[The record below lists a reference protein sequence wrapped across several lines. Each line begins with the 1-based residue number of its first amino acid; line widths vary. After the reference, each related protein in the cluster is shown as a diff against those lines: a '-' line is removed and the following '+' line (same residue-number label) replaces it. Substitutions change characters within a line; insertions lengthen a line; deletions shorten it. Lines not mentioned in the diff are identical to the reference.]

1 MKQHKSYIVCLLVGT
16 LLAACTDAP
25 LDNLPSEEL
34 VQLNLL
40 PPTIEATPLTRT
52 MPIDG
57 ITFPWEGRN
66 HSTSGSGKYRYTD
79 YSLALYVCNDGTYEP
94 HASGYTNKLTTLR
107 VTRDMEQNS
116 TAYSWPSGL
125 PSLRLD
131 QNVDIYAYYPHDN
144 NHVANPNV
152 VPFTTHLQKDWMW
165 ATPVDLDKVSESN
178 RTVQLSFQHAMTCI
192 EVRLSTKYEG
202 TINLHQITLSDTQHQ
217 LVANGTMDI
226 TNGTLNYTADQSS
239 ITITGNNTNNNQLP
253 KSDGSSFFSYCFIMP
268 EKSFN
273 KDELSLSFVYDYV
286 RPNSTQGRA
295 TYTIPTTFTDKNGQE
310 QTITK
315 LETGKKYVLNL
326 VIDNTTSIYPLSQQ
340 IDEWTN
346 VDVNLKI

>member
-1 MKQHKSYIVCLLVGT
+1 MKQHKIYIVCLLVGT

-57 ITFPWEGRN
+57 TSFPWEGRN
-66 HSTSGSGKYRYTD
+66 H
-79 YSLALYVCNDGTYEP
+79 
-94 HASGYTNKLTTLR
+94 ASGYSTN
-107 VTRDMEQNS
+107 
-116 TAYSWPSGL
+116 YSVAMFICDKGSYNPHMAGYNNLLNVLHSSYYTNTHYQQWQTQIS
-125 PSLRLD
+125 SRLEKGI
-131 QNVDIYAYYPHDN
+131 DIYAYYPR
-144 NHVANPNV
+144 VAQEGLTPETI
-152 VPFTTHLQKDWMW
+152 PFTTTDQHDWMW
-165 ATPVDLDKVSESN
+165 ANPVPIDKVGPDN
-178 RTVQLSFQHAMTCI
+178 RTVQLQFQHAMTCI

-202 TINLHQITLSDTQHQ
+202 TINLHQITLSDVQNQ
-217 LVANGTMDI
+217 LVAKGTMDI
-226 TNGTLNYTADQSS
+226 TNGHLNYTADQSS
-239 ITITGNNTNNNQLP
+239 ITITGNNDNNNQLP
-253 KSDGSSFFSYCFIMP
+253 KTGADGSSYFSYCFIMP

-273 KDELSLSFVYDYV
+273 EDDLRLSFVYDYV
-286 RPNSTQGRA
+286 RPNSTPGRA

-326 VIDNTTSIYPLSQQ
+326 VIDNATSIYPLSQQ
-340 IDEWTN
+340 IDEWAT

>member
-1 MKQHKSYIVCLLVGT
+1 MKQYKRDILCLLVGT
-16 LLAACTDAP
+16 LFAACSDAQ

-57 ITFPWEGRN
+57 TTFPWEGRD
-66 HSTSGSGKYRYTD
+66 HSTSGSERYRSTD
-79 YSLALYVCNDGTYEP
+79 YSLALYVCNDGTYKP
-94 HASGYTNKLTTLR
+94 HARGYTNKLTTLR
-107 VTRDMEQNS
+107 VTQDTEQNT

-165 ATPVDLDKVSESN
+165 ATPVNLDQVSESN
-178 RTVQLSFQHAMTCI
+178 HTVQLQFQHAMTCI
-192 EVRLSTKYEG
+192 EVRLSTKYES
-202 TINLHQITLSDTQHQ
+202 TVELYKIILNDTQSS
-217 LVANGTMDI
+217 LVNNGTMNI
-226 TNGTLNYTADQSS
+226 TNGSLTYTANQPS
-239 ITITGNNTNNNQLP
+239 ITIQGNNANKDLLP
-253 KSDGSSFFSYCFIMP
+253 VHSEGFYSYCFLMP

-273 KDELSLSFVYDYV
+273 EGELSLSFVYDYV
-286 RPNSTQGRA
+286 DPNFTHGRA
-295 TYTIPTTFTDKNGQE
+295 TYTIPTTFTDGNGQE

-315 LETGKKYVLNL
+315 LKTGKKYVLNL
-326 VIDNTTSIYPLSQQ
+326 VIDNATSIYPLSQQ
-340 IDEWTN
+340 IDEWTT